1 MNYNFATLDKF
12 KKYFLQHINNKRSK
26 YFDKIFEAYS
36 DKTYDATIS
45 NYNGAIESEL
55 DYIKKHP
62 EIYKKPPPPTDPN
75 MYLINLK

>member
-1 MNYNFATLDKF
+1 MGMDTVTEEEKQILYK
-12 KKYFLQHINNKRSK
+12 
-26 YFDKIFEAYS
+26 
-36 DKTYDATIS
+36 
-45 NYNGAIESEL
+45 EL